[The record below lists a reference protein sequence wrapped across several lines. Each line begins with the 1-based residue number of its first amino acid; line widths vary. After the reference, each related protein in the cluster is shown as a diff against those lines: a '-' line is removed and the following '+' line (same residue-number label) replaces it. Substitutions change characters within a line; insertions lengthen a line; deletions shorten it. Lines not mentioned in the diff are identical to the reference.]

1 MRVLLM
7 KKSKPVVLKL
17 EGGLGNQLFE
27 LAAGYYVAAKLNVE
41 LHIDQYSI
49 PLTTVHGET
58 GSGFEP
64 FEALSL
70 PNSKRVD
77 LLPSLPSKI
86 VARVARQNA
95 FIKKLVIKRR
105 LFSSNPY
112 NLKLFPESNEIESTG
127 KIFEINEPMKLHG
140 NFQSWKIVEMAAQF
154 GFPRI
159 FRLQNTPRWI
169 LELEKSIDFKNSL
182 VLHFRVGDDTRTNS
196 NFRQPEIDYYLQAL
210 KVVKLNR
217 DFSGT
222 FILSDDISRVKE
234 MFGNK
239 FGEDFQYLEMPI
251 DSSPAERLY
260 VLSLF
265 GGIICANSTFCG
277 WAAWSIYNSG
287 GEVVVPVPYSDGPVL
302 GSRDFPLKWHKLDKY
317 SGKIVA

>member
-1 MRVLLM
+1 M

-95 FIKKLVIKRR
+95 FIKRLVIKRR